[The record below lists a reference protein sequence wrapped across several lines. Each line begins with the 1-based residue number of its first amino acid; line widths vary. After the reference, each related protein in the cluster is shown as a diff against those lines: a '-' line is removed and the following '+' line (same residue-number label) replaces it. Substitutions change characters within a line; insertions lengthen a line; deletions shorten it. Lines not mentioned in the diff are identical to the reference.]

1 VAEAGGGG
9 VVTATDAR
17 AVPAVVATEVPAG
30 RPTGWWGMVMFITTE
45 ATLFAALIASYFY
58 LRFKATPQW
67 PLGGI
72 KPPELPLPLVM
83 SVVLLSSSLPMAWAD
98 HGIRKGN
105 VGRLRLGF
113 ALTFLLGASFLGMQ
127 GYEYLTKLK
136 EFTPTTNAYGSLFF
150 AITGFHGT
158 HVAVGLLMNLF
169 VQVRAWLGHFSERR
183 HLHVQTTAMYWH
195 FVDAVWVVILASLYV
210 GPHL

>member
-1 VAEAGGGG
+1 MSAEA
-9 VVTATDAR
+9 VT
-17 AVPAVVATEVPAG
+17 TEVPAG

-58 LRFKATPQW
+58 LRFKSTPEW

-72 KPPELPLPLVM
+72 KAPELPLPLVM
-83 SVVLLSSSLPMAWAD
+83 SAVLLSSSVPMAWAD
-98 HGIRKGN
+98 HGIRAGH
-105 VGRLRLGF
+105 VGRLRLGL
-113 ALTFLLGASFLGMQ
+113 AATFVLGAGFLGMQ
-127 GYEYLTKLK
+127 GYEYMTKLK

-150 AITGFHGT
+150 AITGFHGM
-158 HVAVGLLMNLF
+158 HVGVGLLMNLF
-169 VQVRAWLGHFSERR
+169 VQVRAWLGHFGRAR

-195 FVDAVWVVILASLYV
+195 FVDAVWVVIMASLYI

>member
-1 VAEAGGGG
+1 VSAAG
-9 VVTATDAR
+9 AR
-17 AVPAVVATEVPAG
+17 AAAAPAAVEVPAG

-58 LRFKATPQW
+58 LRFQSTPEW

-72 KPPELPLPLVM
+72 KAPELKLPLVM
-83 SVVLLSSSLPMAWAD
+83 SAILLSSSLPMAWAD
-98 HGIRKGN
+98 HGIRAGH
-105 VGRLRLGF
+105 VGRLRLGL
-113 ALTFLLGASFLGMQ
+113 ALTFLLGAVFLGLQ
-127 GYEYLTKLK
+127 GHEYMTKLE
-136 EFTPTTNAYGSLFF
+136 EFTPRTNAYGSLFF
-150 AITGFHGT
+150 AITGFHGM

-169 VQVRAWLGHFSERR
+169 AQVRAWLGHFSRTR

-195 FVDAVWVVILASLYV
+195 FVDAVWVVIMASLYI

>member
-1 VAEAGGGG
+1 
-9 VVTATDAR
+9 VTATDAR
-17 AVPAVVATEVPAG
+17 AGTAPVAEVVTAEVPAG
-30 RPTGWWGMVMFITTE
+30 RPTGWWGIVMFLTTE

-83 SVVLLSSSLPMAWAD
+83 SVILLSSSLPMAWAD
-98 HGIRKGN
+98 RGIRRGH
-105 VGRLRLGF
+105 VGRLRVGL
-113 ALTFLLGASFLGMQ
+113 ALTFVLGATFLGLQ
-127 GYEYLTKLK
+127 AYEYVTKLK
-136 EFTPTTNAYGSLFF
+136 EFTPTSNAYGSLFF

-158 HVAVGLLMNLF
+158 HVVVGLLMNLF
-169 VQVRAWLGHFSERR
+169 VQLRAWLGHFNKDR

-195 FVDAVWVVILASLYV
+195 FVDAVWVVILASLYI

>member
-1 VAEAGGGG
+1 M
-9 VVTATDAR
+9 TTDAR
-17 AVPAVVATEVPAG
+17 AAAAPAAAEAVAAEVPAG

-45 ATLFAALIASYFY
+45 AALFATLIASYFY
-58 LRFKATPQW
+58 LRFKSTPQW
-67 PLGGI
+67 PLDGI
-72 KPPELPLPLVM
+72 KPPELGLPLVM
-83 SVVLLSSSLPMAWAD
+83 SVILLSSSLPMAWAD
-98 HGIRKGN
+98 RGIRGGH
-105 VGRLRLGF
+105 VGRLRLGL
-113 ALTFLLGASFLGMQ
+113 ALTFLLGVVFLGMQ
-127 GYEYLTKLK
+127 GYEYVTKLE

-169 VQVRAWLGHFSERR
+169 VQVRSWLGHFSRER

-195 FVDAVWVVILASLYV
+195 FVDAVWVAIMASLYI

>member
-1 VAEAGGGG
+1 MSAGE
-9 VVTATDAR
+9 VTASPGA
-17 AVPAVVATEVPAG
+17 AAVVRAEVPAG

-58 LRFKATPQW
+58 LRFKSTPTW

-72 KPPELPLPLVM
+72 KPPELKLPLVM
-83 SVVLLSSSLPMAWAD
+83 SAILLSSSLPMAWAD
-98 HGIRKGN
+98 RGIRQGH
-105 VGRLRLGF
+105 VGRLRLGL
-113 ALTFLLGASFLGMQ
+113 ALTFVLGATFLGLQ
-127 GYEYLTKLK
+127 GTEYLTKLA
-136 EFTPTTNAYGSLFF
+136 EFTPRTNAYGSLFF

-169 VQVRAWLGHFSERR
+169 AQVRAWLGHFSRER

-195 FVDAVWVVILASLYV
+195 FVDAVWVAIMASLYI

>member
-1 VAEAGGGG
+1 M
-9 VVTATDAR
+9 TADAR
-17 AVPAVVATEVPAG
+17 AVAAPAAEEVTAEVPAG

-45 ATLFAALIASYFY
+45 ATLFAALVASYFY
-58 LRFKATPQW
+58 LRFQSTPEW

-83 SVVLLSSSLPMAWAD
+83 SAILLSSSLPMAWAD
-98 HGIRKGN
+98 RGIRDGR
-105 VGRLRLGF
+105 VGRLRLGL
-113 ALTFLLGASFLGMQ
+113 AVTFLLGVTFLGLQ
-127 GYEYLTKLK
+127 SYEYTVKLE
-136 EFTPTTNAYGSLFF
+136 EFTPTTNAYGSLFY

-158 HVAVGLLMNLF
+158 HVLVGLLLILF
-169 VQVRAWLGHFSERR
+169 VQVRAWLGHFGRGR

-195 FVDAVWVVILASLYV
+195 FVDAVWVVIMLSLYI